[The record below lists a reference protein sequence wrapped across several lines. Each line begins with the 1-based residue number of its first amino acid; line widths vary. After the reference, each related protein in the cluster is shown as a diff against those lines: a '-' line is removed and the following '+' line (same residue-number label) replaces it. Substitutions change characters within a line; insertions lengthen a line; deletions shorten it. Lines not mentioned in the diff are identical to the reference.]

1 MDYVSSKV
9 NFKKDFWI
17 DAHVGSGILDDHEVW
32 SKNLERLS
40 LLVEKF
46 FPKVEFIDVGGGLG
60 VPYKPTDEILNLEIV
75 MEKLLNLNSKIKL
88 IMEPG
93 RFIVCESGIL
103 LTKVTQLKKKS
114 KNNFYVGVNTGMN
127 ALMRPCNIF
136 FSRLLNFDKKVYMI
150 LIIIL

>member
-1 MDYVSSKV
+1 MQNEIVLLDMDGVLA
-9 NFKKDFWI
+9 NFDLAVK
-17 DAHVGSGILDDHEVW
+17 L
-32 SKNLERLS
+32 NN
-40 LLVEKF
+40 
-46 FPKVEFIDVGGGLG
+46 
-60 VPYKPTDEILNLEIV
+60 KPTDEILNLEIV

-136 FSRLLNFDKKVYMI
+136 FSRLLIFDKKVYMI